1 MTQPAT
7 KPAKLPD
14 VNALVAKKLN
24 ITQDDAGLAVRAVLD
39 SIKELMLE
47 KGRVQ
52 LTGFATFWMQVRPE
66 GMYKKYICKKGEPR
80 DIWRPDRSYG
90 YCRLSGKLASVI
102 EGYTNQPEEL
112 ARVKALDLPRYNK
125 SKAKMDEQAAKRAIW
140 AAADV
145 AQLEALKAK
154 LLAGE
159 AVGVPDKAIM
169 QAVRDELGVGG
180 AAMDPA
186 VKAGL

>member
-1 MTQPAT
+1 MTTPPV
-7 KPAKLPD
+7 KPAKLPE
-14 VNALVAKKLN
+14 VNDLVAQKLN
-24 ITQDDAGLAVRAVLD
+24 ITKEDAQLAVRAVLD
-39 SIKELMLE
+39 SITELMLTR
-47 KGRVQ
+47 GRVQ

-80 DIWRPDRSYG
+80 DIWRPDRAYG
-90 YCRLSGKLASVI
+90 YCRLSGKVASII
-102 EGYTNQPEEL
+102 EGYTDQPDEL

-125 SKAKMDEQAAKRAIW
+125 CKAKMDEQAAKRAIW
-140 AAADV
+140 AAADA

-159 AVGVPDKAIM
+159 AVGMPDKAIM
-169 QAVRDELGVGG
+169 QAVRDELGIGG